1 VPIHELTEEQ
11 IRTWSL
17 EEKDRWWLDNVYR
30 GDMPQL
36 TIRSALTGMILGSLL
51 SLTNLYV
58 GAKTGWTLGVGI
70 TSVILAFAMFKVL
83 SKIGLGSEFTILEN
97 NAMQSIATAAGYMTS
112 PMISSLA
119 AYMMVTNHVIP
130 MWQTMTWIAVLAILG
145 VLFAFPFKRRFIN
158 DEQQPFPEGRA
169 AGVVM
174 DSLHHG
180 DSQAGLLKAQLLLVF
195 GSIAA
200 LVKFL
205 QSGAIMTWMHLK
217 AIPEYYDEWFYKL
230 IGRTPEILGTPVT
243 SLTLRPELDL
253 PMMGAGGLMGIRTGV
268 SILLGALVNYALL
281 APVMIQWGDILPN
294 ARGTIGFREITF
306 WSLWC
311 GVAMMTAA
319 SLLTF
324 FSKPQMLVS
333 SFSKLFKAPRQ
344 PAHTDSDRSST
355 APSQPPDERITS
367 QPPPDSSNVLGH
379 IELPLSVSL
388 VGIPLLGLFVIWM
401 AYSFFGVAP
410 WLSLIALVLVFAFCL
425 IAINSTGLTS
435 ITPIGAMGK
444 LTQLTFGV
452 LAPGDKAVNLMTA
465 GITGEVASHSANLLQ
480 DIKPGYML
488 GAKPRQQAVG
498 HVLGVIAGALLSV
511 PVFYL
516 VFLKLSPEQ
525 TFSPTL
531 EATYSIDP
539 ETYPMP
545 AATIWKAV
553 ADVLTQGIHN
563 IKPTAQVAALVGIA
577 LGIVLELLR
586 MGTQGRFP
594 LSPVGIGLGF
604 VIPFS
609 TCLTMFL
616 GSFIFW
622 LFAKGAPD
630 PDSKVNQVVVQ
641 NQEPICA
648 GLIAG
653 GALMGIAVA
662 VAELFLPPG
671 H

>member
-1 VPIHELTEEQ
+1 VAIKELTDEQ
-11 IRTWSL
+11 IHQWSV
-17 EEKDRWWLDNVYR
+17 EEKDRWWLKQVFR
-30 GDMPQL
+30 GSMPQL
-36 TIRSALTGMILGSLL
+36 TVRSALTGMALGGLL

-70 TSVILAFAMFKVL
+70 TSVILAFALYKVL
-83 SKIGLGSEFTILEN
+83 AQLGLGSEFTILEN

-119 AYMMVTNHVIP
+119 AYMMVTGHVIP
-130 MWQTMTWIAVLAILG
+130 LWQTMAWISVLAILG

-169 AGVVM
+169 AGIVM

-180 DSQAGLLKAQLLLVF
+180 EAGAGMLKAKLLLWF
-195 GSIAA
+195 SGLAA
-200 LVKFL
+200 IVKFG
-205 QSGAIMTWMHLK
+205 QSEKLMERLHLSP
-217 AIPEYYDEWFYKL
+217 ISEFLDEWLYRRL
-230 IGRTPEILGTPVT
+230 GGVPTILGTPVT

-253 PMMGAGGLMGIRTGV
+253 PMIGAGGLMGIRTGF
-268 SILLGALVNYALL
+268 SILLGAAINYVVL
-281 APVMIQWGDILPN
+281 APLLIQWGDIVPN
-294 ARGTIGFREITF
+294 AKGTIGFREITF
-306 WSLWC
+306 WSLWA

-324 FSKPQMLVS
+324 FAKPQVLIGA
-333 SFSKLFKAPRQ
+333 FTKLFKRRPEGEDPLA
-344 PAHTDSDRSST
+344 
-355 APSQPPDERITS
+355 E
-367 QPPPDSSNVLGH
+367 
-379 IELPLSVSL
+379 IELPLSVSF
-388 VGIPLLGLFVIWM
+388 VGIPLLGAVVIWM
-401 AYSFFGVAP
+401 ASSFFGVAP
-410 WLSLIALVLVFAFCL
+410 WLSALALVLVFGFCL

-452 LAPGDKAVNLMTA
+452 LAPGNVSANLVTA
-465 GITGEVASHSANLLQ
+465 GITGEVASHSANLLS

-488 GAKPRQQAVG
+488 GAKPRQQALG

-516 VFLKLSPEQ
+516 VFLELKPAEAFDPNLTAAYHIRTEQ
-525 TFSPTL
+525 
-531 EATYSIDP
+531 
-539 ETYPMP
+539 YPMP

-563 IKPTAQVAALVGIA
+563 LKPSAQWAALA
-577 LGIVLELLR
+577 GIVLGVLLEVLR
-586 MGTQGRFP
+586 LRTHGRFP
-594 LSPVGIGLGF
+594 LSPVGLGLGF
-604 VIPFS
+604 IIPFH
-609 TCLTMFL
+609 TCLSMFL
-616 GSFIFW
+616 GAFIFW
-622 LFAKGAPD
+622 LFQVVYPRPESAA
-630 PDSKVNQVVVQ
+630 NRVVVQ

-662 VAELFLPPG
+662 VAELVL
-671 H
+671 

>member
-1 VPIHELTEEQ
+1 VAIHELTDEE
-11 IRTWSL
+11 IRTWTL
-17 EEKDRWWLDNVYR
+17 EEKDRWWLDKVYR
-30 GDMPQL
+30 GSMRQL
-36 TIRSALTGMILGSLL
+36 TVRSALTGMMLGGIL

-83 SKIGLGSEFTILEN
+83 ASVHLASEFTILEN

-119 AYMMVTNHVIP
+119 AYMMVTGHVLP
-130 MWQTMTWIAVLAILG
+130 MYQTMLWIIFLALLG

-169 AGVVM
+169 AGIVM

-180 DSQAGLLKAQLLLVF
+180 EAESGLLKAKLLVGF
-195 GSIAA
+195 GALAA
-200 LVKFL
+200 VVKLL
-205 QSGAIMTWMHLK
+205 QSAVIMGYLHLTSIN
-217 AIPEYYDEWFYKL
+217 IPEFLDDWVYRKL
-230 IGRTPEILGTPVT
+230 GWVPQILGTPVT

-253 PMMGAGGLMGIRTGV
+253 PMVGAGGLMGIRTGF
-268 SILLGALVNYALL
+268 SILLGAAVNYALL
-281 APVMIQWGDILPN
+281 APVMIQQGDIVPN
-294 ARGTIGFREITF
+294 AQGRLGFREITF

-311 GVAMMTAA
+311 GVAMMTVA

-324 FSKPQMLVS
+324 FAKPQILIGA
-333 SFSKLFKAPRQ
+333 FSKLFGKRRGT
-344 PAHTDSDRSST
+344 TDILS
-355 APSQPPDERITS
+355 
-367 QPPPDSSNVLGH
+367 H
-379 IELPLSVSL
+379 IELPLWVSL
-388 VGIPLLGLFVIWM
+388 VGIPILGAVVVYM
-401 AYSFFGVAP
+401 AHSFFGVAA
-410 WLSLIALVLVFAFCL
+410 WVSVLAVVLVFAFCL

-444 LTQLTFGV
+444 LTQLTFGALV
-452 LAPGDKAVNLMTA
+452 PGDKAVNLMTA

-498 HVLGVIAGALLSV
+498 HALGVCAGALLSV

-525 TFSPTL
+525 TFDPGLS
-531 EATYSIDP
+531 AAYQIDLDQ
-539 ETYPMP
+539 YPMP
-545 AATIWKAV
+545 AATIWYAV
-553 ADVLTQGIHN
+553 ADVLAQGLEHIRLS
-563 IKPTAQVAALVGIA
+563 ARYAALVGIV
-577 LGIVLELLR
+577 LGLGLEWLR
-586 MGTQGRFP
+586 LGTKNRFP
-594 LSPVGIGLGF
+594 LSPVAIGLGF
-604 VIPFS
+604 VIPFN
-609 TCLTMFL
+609 TCLSMFV
-616 GSFIFW
+616 GSFLFW
-622 LFAKGAPD
+622 LFGILWPNKG
-630 PDSKVNQVVVQ
+630 SKANEVLVQ

-662 VAELFLPPG
+662 VAELMVG
-671 H
+671 GSE